1 MLVSETRLKARS
13 TSVCYSHEVS
23 SVIVYNTTPTN
34 NNNIYKA
41 RTSNIKIE
49 FSVLYEIQI

>member
-23 SVIVYNTTPTN
+23 SVIMCNTTPTTTS
-34 NNNIYKA
+34 NIYKA

-49 FSVLYEIQI
+49 LSALYEIQI